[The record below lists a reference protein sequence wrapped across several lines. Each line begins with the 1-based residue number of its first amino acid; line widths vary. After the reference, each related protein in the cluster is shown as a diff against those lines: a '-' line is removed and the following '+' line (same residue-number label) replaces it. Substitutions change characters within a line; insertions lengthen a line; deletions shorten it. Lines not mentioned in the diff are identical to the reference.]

1 MKYTKEQIIQFTI
14 DNLSAINIPA
24 RLAEQIG
31 VPIQKAITN
40 LEIVSAMFEEEKKKP
55 ELETP
60 EIDDID
66 FGGEEDERETDAE

>member
-1 MKYTKEQIIQFTI
+1 MEYTKEQIIQFTI
-14 DNLSAINIPA
+14 SGLSAINVPA

-40 LEIVSAMFEEEKKKP
+40 LEIVSAMFKEEKKKP
-55 ELETP
+55 EPETQ

-66 FGGEEDERETDAE
+66 FGGGENEREIDAE